1 MSAQTA
7 DRNTPR
13 RSAEFFEFPV
23 DAGKNIHAGALVVI
37 DTADNL
43 AKPGVTA
50 TTGRSVGVAD
60 AAADNTNGA
69 DGAVKV
75 RVRRGCFR
83 FANSSAADLIDLG
96 DVGLDCYIVDDQTV
110 AKTNGTN
117 TRSVAG
123 KVRDVDADGVWV
135 EI

>member
-1 MSAQTA
+1 MALTA
-7 DRNTPR
+7 DRSTPR
-13 RSAEFFEFPV
+13 RASEEFEFPV
-23 DAGKNIHAGALVVI
+23 DAGKVIYAGALVVI

-43 AKPGVTA
+43 AKPAVTA
-50 TTGRSVGVAD
+50 TTGRCVGVAQD
-60 AAADNTNGA
+60 RADNSAGS
-69 DGAVKV
+69 DGDVSVK
-75 RVRRGCFR
+75 VRRGCFR
-83 FANSSAADLIDLG
+83 LKNSASADLIDLG

-110 AKTNGTN
+110 AKTNGSS

>member
-1 MSAQTA
+1 MAALTA
-7 DRNTPR
+7 DRKTDR
-13 RSAEFFEFPV
+13 RASEDFVFPV
-23 DAGKNIHAGALVVI
+23 DAGKKIYAGAIVAI

-43 AKPGVTA
+43 AKPGAVA
-50 TTGRSVGVAD
+50 TTLRCVGVCEEL
-60 AAADNTNGA
+60 ADNTLGANG
-69 DGAVKV
+69 DVTVK
-75 RVRRGCFR
+75 VRRGCFQ
-83 FANSSAADLIDLG
+83 FANSSAGDLIDLG

-110 AKTNGTN
+110 AKTNGGN